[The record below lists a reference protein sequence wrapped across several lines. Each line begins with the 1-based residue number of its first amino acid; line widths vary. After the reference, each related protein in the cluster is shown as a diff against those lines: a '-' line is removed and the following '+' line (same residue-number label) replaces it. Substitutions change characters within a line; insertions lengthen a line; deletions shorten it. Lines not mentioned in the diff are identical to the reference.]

1 MQLYL
6 VYSQYIFNNSF
17 LELVNQHH
25 ARNRIII
32 YFLLPHKPVSHL
44 LTVEHDT
51 PNVCTNSI

>member
-6 VYSQYIFNNSF
+6 VYSQYKFNNSF

-25 ARNRIII
+25 ARNRIIV

-44 LTVEHDT
+44 LTVEYDT
-51 PNVCTNSI
+51 PNAFANAV